1 MHTGYYAII
10 PATVRYDNRIPANAK
25 LLYGEITALCNERGY
40 CWATNAH
47 FAELYSVKNRSIT
60 NWLGALE
67 EAGYIKREEIYET
80 GTKRVQERRIYIV
93 ENNFQT
99 PSKNIPA
106 PLEKNCTTPMKESSK
121 GIIQVNNK
129 SNIKDMPPLLEDVYN
144 YIKEQNYTINAY
156 SWYSY
161 YESNGWMVGRNKMK
175 DWKACVRNW
184 AAREYNKP
192 KESLKKSDIVEKLN
206 DRSWAQ

>member
-1 MHTGYYAII
+1 MHMGFYAII

-47 FAELYSVKNRSIT
+47 FAELYDVKNRSIT

-67 EAGYIKREEIYET
+67 DAGYIQREEIYEK

-93 ENNFQT
+93 ENNCDT
-99 PSKNIPA
+99 PSKNFPT
-106 PLEKNCTTPMKESSK
+106 PLENNFPTPTKESSK

-129 SNIKDMPPLLEDVYN
+129 TNNIPPQRDDVVN
-144 YIKEQNYTINAY
+144 YINQQGYNVDADR
-156 SWYSY
+156 WFAY
-161 YESNGWMVGRNKMK
+161 YESNGWKVGRNNMK
-175 DWKACVRNW
+175 DWKACIRTWQTNGF
-184 AAREYNKP
+184 NK
-192 KESLKKSDIVEKLN
+192 KQSLKKSDVMEKLT
-206 DRSWAQ
+206 DRSWAYKG

>member
-1 MHTGYYAII
+1 MHMGFYAII

-47 FAELYSVKNRSIT
+47 FAELYDVKNRSIT

-67 EAGYIKREEIYET
+67 DAGYIQREEIYEK

-93 ENNFQT
+93 ENNCDT
-99 PSKNIPA
+99 PSKNFPT
-106 PLEKNCTTPMKESSK
+106 PLENNFPTPTKKSSK

-129 SNIKDMPPLLEDVYN
+129 TNNIPPQRDEVVI
-144 YIKEQNYTINAY
+144 YINQQGFNVDADR
-156 SWYSY
+156 WFAY
-161 YESNGWMVGRNKMK
+161 YESNGWKVGRNKMK
-175 DWKACVRNW
+175 DWKACIRTWQTNGF
-184 AAREYNKP
+184 NK
-192 KESLKKSDIVEKLN
+192 KQSLKKSDVVEKLT
-206 DRSWAQ
+206 DRSWAYKG

>member
-1 MHTGYYAII
+1 MHMGFYAII

-47 FAELYSVKNRSIT
+47 FAELYGVKNRSIT

-67 EAGYIKREEIYET
+67 DAGYIQREEIYEK

-93 ENNFQT
+93 ENNCDT
-99 PSKNIPA
+99 PSKNFPT
-106 PLEKNCTTPMKESSK
+106 PLENNFPTPTKESSK

-129 SNIKDMPPLLEDVYN
+129 SNNIPPLIADVHD
-144 YIKEQNYTINAY
+144 YIKENNYQINPMK
-156 SWYSY
+156 WYSY
-161 YESNGWMVGRNKMK
+161 YESNGWKVGRNKMK

-184 AAREYNKP
+184 ANNEYNKP
-192 KESLKKSDIVEKLN
+192 KESMKKSDVMEKLT
-206 DRSWAQ
+206 DRSWAYKG

>member
-1 MHTGYYAII
+1 MHMGFYAII

-47 FAELYSVKNRSIT
+47 FAELYDVKNRSIT

-67 EAGYIKREEIYET
+67 DAGYIQREEIYEK

-93 ENNFQT
+93 ENNCDT
-99 PSKNIPA
+99 PSKNFPT
-106 PLEKNCTTPMKESSK
+106 PLENNFPTPTKKSSK

-129 SNIKDMPPLLEDVYN
+129 TNNIPPQRDDVVN
-144 YIKEQNYTINAY
+144 YINQQGYNVDAERWFA
-156 SWYSY
+156 Y
-161 YESNGWMVGRNKMK
+161 YESNGWKVGRNSMK
-175 DWKACVRNW
+175 DWKACIRTWQTNGF
-184 AAREYNKP
+184 NK
-192 KESLKKSDIVEKLN
+192 KQSLKKSDVMEKLN
-206 DRSWAQ
+206 DRSWAYKG

>member
-1 MHTGYYAII
+1 MHMGFYAII

-47 FAELYSVKNRSIT
+47 FAELYDVKNRSIT

-67 EAGYIKREEIYET
+67 EAGYIQREEIYEK

-93 ENNFQT
+93 ENNCDT
-99 PSKNIPA
+99 PSKNFPT
-106 PLEKNCTTPMKESSK
+106 PLENNFPTPTKKSSK

-129 SNIKDMPPLLEDVYN
+129 TNNIPPQRDDVVN
-144 YIKEQNYTINAY
+144 YINQQGYNVDADR
-156 SWYSY
+156 WFAY
-161 YESNGWMVGRNKMK
+161 YESNGWKVGRNSMK
-175 DWKACVRNW
+175 DWKACIRTWQTNGF
-184 AAREYNKP
+184 NK
-192 KESLKKSDIVEKLN
+192 KQSLKKSDVMEKLT
-206 DRSWAQ
+206 DRSWAYKG